1 MIDKYKTYV
10 ANNTPNQLPVVTTVM
25 GEPWFVC
32 QVTGVLCK
40 SIHSAVI
47 MKQKK
52 EFMVGWVSTH
62 DTAAQLVELGWPD
75 VTEFSVRGHAS
86 VDEYVAKYPL
96 CLPPL
101 KHTKSSPKKSP
112 VSSSSAGAS
121 SAPPP
126 LFAKFKCASNVLEM
140 EYQTKWDSSQLLSEL
155 IEAGKSGTLEFGEH
169 TALDT
174 ETGMVYIDYPLIK
187 KIHAFKIAH
196 DMATKPDMG
205 LTEQFGTDE
214 VKWMINRV
222 SAAVKNDSTKP
233 MSVSNKRLAKQSN
246 TSSCKTK
253 RPRKDIKPSNR
264 C

>member
-1 MIDKYKTYV
+1 MIDKSKECV
-10 ANNTPNQLPVVTTVM
+10 ATPNQLPVLTTVM

-32 QVTGVLCK
+32 QTTGVLCP

-47 MKQKK
+47 TLGKNKDYK
-52 EFMVGWVSTH
+52 VGWVCSH
-62 DTAAQLVELGWPD
+62 EEAEKLLNMLHPN
-75 VTEFSVRGHAS
+75 VTEYSITGHGD
-86 VDEYVAKYPL
+86 VGEYVAKYPL

-112 VSSSSAGAS
+112 ASPDAASA
-121 SAPPP
+121 PP

-174 ETGMVYIDYPLIK
+174 ETGMVYIDYPLVK

-222 SAAVKNDSTKP
+222 AAAVTNDSTKP

-253 RPRKDIKPSNR
+253 RPRKDIKQSNR
-264 C
+264 G